1 MRKICARKGK
11 RTKKKKQ
18 PAVWLIIFAVL
29 AAAFIYHLRKRA
41 VDYTRECLRA
51 EQDIGLVLLNLK
63 VPEKSI
69 STWRIEKR
77 KNGKK
82 WIEINKKIK
91 MPGDK
96 WETFFSRLENLS
108 AGLLK
113 KTGDN
118 TIYLVKNGIVLCRI
132 TLEDLKRK
140 PRLTFVIDD
149 CGRSKKEIA
158 LFTELG
164 IPLTFSILPYQRHT
178 AMLAE
183 SLARAGFETLLH
195 LPMEPREPDRLSLGK
210 DALFV
215 KMNKN
220 EIEKVL
226 EKNIEKVPFIK
237 GVNNHM
243 GSLFTEN
250 AEKMEIVLRFLK
262 GRGLFFLD
270 SATSSKSA
278 CLKTAEKAGIYCLRN
293 NIFLDNTDDLKKIK
307 KQIAQAI
314 KIAEKKGYAIAIG
327 HATRKYTARA
337 IGEMGHELSGVEI
350 VSLDSESKE
359 IKNARNGN

>member
-1 MRKICARKGK
+1 MTKK
-11 RTKKKKQ
+11 RKKKKKRLT
-18 PAVWLIIFAVL
+18 VWFILFAVL
-29 AAAFIYHLRKRA
+29 TAAFVYHLKKRA
-41 VDYTRECLRA
+41 VDYTSECLLA
-51 EQDIGLVLLNLK
+51 EQNVGSVLLNLK
-63 VPEKSI
+63 VPEKNI
-69 STWRIEKR
+69 TGWRIEKR

-91 MPGDK
+91 MPRQK
-96 WETFFSRLENLS
+96 WKTFFSRLENLS
-108 AGLLK
+108 AAVLK
-113 KTGDN
+113 KSEDG
-118 TIYLVKNGIVLCRI
+118 TIYLVKNGIILCRI
-132 TLEDLKRK
+132 TLDDLKLK

-178 AMLAE
+178 ALLAE
-183 SLARAGFETLLH
+183 LLARAGFETLLH
-195 LPMEPREPDRLSLGK
+195 QPMEPQKPDLLALGK
-210 DALFV
+210 GALFV
-215 KMNKN
+215 RMNKN
-220 EIEKVL
+220 KIEKVL
-226 EKNIEKVPFIK
+226 KKNIEKVPFVK

-270 SATSSKSA
+270 SATSSKSV
-278 CLKTAEKAGIYCLRN
+278 CLKTAGKTGTACLRN
-293 NIFLDNTDDLKKIK
+293 NIFLDNADNLKKIK

-314 KIAEKKGYAIAIG
+314 RIAEKKGYAIAIG

-337 IGEMGHELSGVEI
+337 IGEMGTELSGVEI
-350 VSLDSESKE
+350 VSLGKIIKE
-359 IKNARNGN
+359 RKNARNGN